1 MQYVDPTAVRR
12 PLFPSAATVK
22 KRRPHKAGSTLDADY
37 SLEDELLPPVSVSRL
52 DASYRHPTS
61 LHVGAAGT
69 PQSGEANEDAG
80 EGPSWRDL
88 SYTHGL
94 ALSKAVVV
102 RSPGTAPQ
110 QTNVSRRGTRPRS
123 NATPSPG
130 ACGRAAR
137 TPRSG
142 AGSEDAGEGQSWR
155 DLSYSR
161 NLVVSKAVVERK
173 RDRQGHTE
181 RDRERTPQQKPEPG
195 LRGRRAEMCQSARE
209 DGGDAD
215 TTDEAAAGPSSLAP
229 WQVHGPEE
237 DHLQSSWIELEEK
250 TSELKLQQEALEAER
265 HAVKARLAAATE
277 AEERAQ
283 QALAQVEE
291 DRLVLLQLR
300 ETATGW
306 RTEEAEVG
314 GVGPDEGDPGAINTC
329 TPEHADHVAEAQ
341 TEVVRLTSPF
351 SLATHSLIQI

>member
-1 MQYVDPTAVRR
+1 MQYVDSTAVRR

-142 AGSEDAGEGQSWR
+142 AASEDAGEGQSWR

-173 RDRQGHTE
+173 RDRQRHTE
-181 RDRERTPQQKPEPG
+181 RDRERAPQQKPEP
-195 LRGRRAEMCQSARE
+195 
-209 DGGDAD
+209 GGDAD
-215 TTDEAAAGPSSLAP
+215 TTDEAAGGLSSLAP

-306 RTEEAEVG
+306 RTEEAEVD